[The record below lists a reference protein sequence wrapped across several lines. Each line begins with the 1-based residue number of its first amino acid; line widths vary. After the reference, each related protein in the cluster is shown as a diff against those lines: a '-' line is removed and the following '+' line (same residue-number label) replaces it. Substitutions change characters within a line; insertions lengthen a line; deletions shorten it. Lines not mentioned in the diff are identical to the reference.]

1 MSTEPPSAGEP
12 LRRSSGRPWWPLV
25 LQAVTLVVAIVA
37 LVFAVIAF
45 NRTQP
50 AHHGKDRHTQPVTT
64 STTSVGG
71 TTTNGVTP
79 SGT

>member
-1 MSTEPPSAGEP
+1 LDRAPG
-12 LRRSSGRPWWPLV
+12 RRSWPLV
-25 LQAVTLVVAIVA
+25 LQAVTLVVAVVA

-50 AHHGKDRHTQPVTT
+50 GHRGRDRHPQPATT
-64 STTSVGG
+64 STVSVGG
-71 TTTNGVTP
+71 TTTGLTP